1 MPTIIKVLLIAFPIY
16 LVIDFLWI
24 GVLMKDFYLK
34 EYGVLARLM
43 NGSLSPRMLYVILA
57 YVALLIGYIFFIYP
71 NATSGTLIK
80 AIVYGV
86 LFGFVVYGVFDFTNY
101 ATLERWTLKATII
114 DLLWGMFV
122 SGFMSGLISII
133 YKLIT
138 KN

>member
-24 GVLMKDFYLK
+24 GVLMKSFYLK
-34 EYGVLARLM
+34 EYGVMARLM
-43 NGSLSPRMLYVILA
+43 NGSLSPRMLYVVLA

-71 NATSGTLIK
+71 NATNGTLLK
-80 AIVYGV
+80 AIIYGV
-86 LFGFVVYGVFDFTNY
+86 LFGFVIYGVFDFTNY
-101 ATLERWTLKATII
+101 AVLEKWTLKATLI
-114 DLLWGMFV
+114 DLFWGMFV

-133 YKLIT
+133 HKLIT

>member
-16 LVIDFLWI
+16 LVVDFLWI
-24 GVLMKDFYLK
+24 GVLMKGFYLR
-34 EYGVLARLM
+34 EYGELARLL

-71 NATSGTLIK
+71 NATTGSLVK
-80 AIVYGV
+80 AIIYGV

-101 ATLERWTLKATII
+101 ATLEKWTLKATII

-133 YKLIT
+133 HKFIT

>member
-24 GVLMKDFYLK
+24 GVLMKGFYLK
-34 EYGVLARLM
+34 EYGEMARLI
-43 NGSLSPRMLYVILA
+43 NGSLSPRMLYTILA

-71 NATSGTLIK
+71 NATSGTIGK
-80 AIVYGV
+80 AILYGV

-101 ATLERWTLKATII
+101 AVLEKWTFKATFI
-114 DLLWGMFV
+114 DLFWGMFV